1 MTGGAGA
8 SSCSNGG
15 GGTALSVVVRGAGSI
30 LTVCRG
36 PPQTPVPLVMSPDS
50 IHSYVHRDMTA
61 ESRTLSRLDSHN
73 SRDQLPTT
81 VGKGYMTKERE
92 INRDLFPSCHVL
104 HLHLHHLL
112 VGIRFLGPSG
122 DPVSSG
128 PALRGDSQDQHGA
141 VSALAGQITLASP
154 PEATVPGTPARSSQ
168 GLQSSAQRPPCGH
181 DASLHAVPVTSRDL
195 APPSQIES
203 EQRCPTTSAVED
215 KEEPISEEY
224 R

>member
-1 MTGGAGA
+1 VAVGGITPATHGRLLSGWMTGGAGA

-92 INRDLFPSCHVL
+92 
-104 HLHLHHLL
+104 
-112 VGIRFLGPSG
+112 G
-122 DPVSSG
+122 DQQGSLSQLPC
-128 PALRGDSQDQHGA
+128 PAP
-141 VSALAGQITLASP
+141 ASP
-154 PEATVPGTPARSSQ
+154 PPS
-168 GLQSSAQRPPCGH
+168 CG
-181 DASLHAVPVTSRDL
+181 D
-195 APPSQIES
+195 
-203 EQRCPTTSAVED
+203 
-215 KEEPISEEY
+215 
-224 R
+224 